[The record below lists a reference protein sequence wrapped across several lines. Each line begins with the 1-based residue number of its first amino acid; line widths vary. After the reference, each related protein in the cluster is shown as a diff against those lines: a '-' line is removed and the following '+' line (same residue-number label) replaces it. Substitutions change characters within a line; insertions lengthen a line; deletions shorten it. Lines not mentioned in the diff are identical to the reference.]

1 MLKEHLNEFKSYLRD
16 IIIDLQKSGWCKIQL
31 TMLTNFIFSKDVDEE
46 HVTHTKS
53 DNTEIMAYDDGNKF
67 IE

>member
-1 MLKEHLNEFKSYLRD
+1 
-16 IIIDLQKSGWCKIQL
+16 
-31 TMLTNFIFSKDVDEE
+31 MLTNFIFSKDVDEE

-53 DNTEIMAYDDGNKF
+53 DNTEIMAYNDGNKF

>member
-1 MLKEHLNEFKSYLRD
+1 MLKEHLNEIKSYLRD

-46 HVTHTKS
+46 HGTHTKS

>member
-1 MLKEHLNEFKSYLRD
+1 MLKEHLNEIKSYLRD
-16 IIIDLQKSGWCKIQL
+16 IMIDLQKSGWCKIQL